1 MLSCCDFQG
10 AGFRV
15 GWDKSGATEIGR
27 KLALVNEALGHLT
40 RGVLLSAVLIVA
52 SLQIIH
58 QLVVTVVAR
67 VGCVVGHGGLPD
79 VVPPRLRVLPVR
91 GGEEEYR
98 RGQGDQ
104 EGPQAAEEEGEERD

>member
-1 MLSCCDFQG
+1 MISRAQVSG
-10 AGFRV
+10 WAGI
-15 GWDKSGATEIGR
+15 KAQIGG
-27 KLALVNEALGHLT
+27 KLALVKQAPGHLT
-40 RGVLLSAVLIVA
+40 RVLLSAVLVVA

-58 QLVVTVVAR
+58 QPIVTVVAR

-91 GGEEEYR
+91 GGEEEHR

-104 EGPQAAEEEGEERD
+104 EGP

>member
-1 MLSCCDFQG
+1 MISRAQVSG
-10 AGFRV
+10 WAGI
-15 GWDKSGATEIGR
+15 KAQIGR
-27 KLALVNEALGHLT
+27 KLALVEQALGHLT
-40 RGVLLSAVLIVA
+40 RVLLSAVLIVA

-91 GGEEEYR
+91 GGEEEHR

>member
-1 MLSCCDFQG
+1 MIARAQVSG
-10 AGFRV
+10 WAGIKAAQR
-15 GWDKSGATEIGR
+15 TEIGR
-27 KLALVNEALGHLT
+27 ELALVKQALGHLT

-79 VVPPRLRVLPVR
+79 VVPPCLRVLPVR
-91 GGEEEYR
+91 GGEEEHR

>member
-1 MLSCCDFQG
+1 M
-10 AGFRV
+10 

-27 KLALVNEALGHLT
+27 KLALVKQALGHLT

-91 GGEEEYR
+91 GGEEEHR

>member
-15 GWDKSGATEIGR
+15 GWDKSANSR
-27 KLALVNEALGHLT
+27 KLALVKQALGDLT
-40 RGVLLSAVLIVA
+40 RVLLSAVLIVA

-58 QLVVTVVAR
+58 QLVATVVAR

-91 GGEEEYR
+91 GGEEEHR